1 MTTIQEQYSELIK
14 QSQDASRVAIETW
27 TQTFQQAAG
36 QLSGSGLISPNQV
49 IDQVFDFAG
58 QVLNAQRDFAKQ
70 LVATSTAMAEKAR
83 DGVSQAPEH
92 ATRADSATRRGPV
105 AAGPRAL
112 PANETRETAMALTL
126 PGWRRLESRMPRR
139 TRNRRCRGG
148 TSCPSA
154 RSGPGWPG

>member
-14 QSQDASRVAIETW
+14 QSQDASRAAIETW

-70 LVATSTAMAEKAR
+70 LVATGTAMAEKAR
-83 DGVSQAPEH
+83 DGVSQA
-92 ATRADSATRRGPV
+92 AGTADQ
-105 AAGPRAL
+105 
-112 PANETRETAMALTL
+112 N
-126 PGWRRLESRMPRR
+126 
-139 TRNRRCRGG
+139 
-148 TSCPSA
+148 
-154 RSGPGWPG
+154 

>member
-14 QSQDASRVAIETW
+14 QGQDASRVALETW

-70 LVATSTAMAEKAR
+70 LVATGTAMAEKAR
-83 DGVSQAPEH
+83 DGVSQA
-92 ATRADSATRRGPV
+92 
-105 AAGPRAL
+105 AG
-112 PANETRETAMALTL
+112 TAHQ
-126 PGWRRLESRMPRR
+126 
-139 TRNRRCRGG
+139 N
-148 TSCPSA
+148 
-154 RSGPGWPG
+154 

>member
-14 QSQDASRVAIETW
+14 QSQDASRAAIETW

-83 DGVSQAPEH
+83 DGVSQA
-92 ATRADSATRRGPV
+92 
-105 AAGPRAL
+105 AGNAHQ
-112 PANETRETAMALTL
+112 N
-126 PGWRRLESRMPRR
+126 
-139 TRNRRCRGG
+139 
-148 TSCPSA
+148 
-154 RSGPGWPG
+154 